1 MPDFSYRAKTT
12 TGSLAEGVVQADS
25 QQEAIR
31 QLTRQELF
39 PIDVRNA
46 AAGWKQWGIS
56 FHRVGAETIADL
68 LTQLSD
74 LLGNGVSLLDSLK
87 ILAEQTPDPAL
98 QEILV
103 EVRGNVAEGI
113 NLDDALARHP
123 KIFSNLTVSMV
134 RAGLEGGF
142 LEESLER
149 VANFL
154 RKETALRNKVIGAMS
169 YPMILAGIGLCFM
182 IALVVVIVP
191 MFEAYFDKLIKSGV
205 GLPLITQILILVSEG
220 LVRYGLLAVIGVAG
234 LALVVK
240 KFLET
245 QTGRRLFDQYKLKL
259 PLAGTIFHETA
270 VSRFCRVLGTLLRNG
285 VQILKSLKI
294 AGHSV
299 GNVMLQ
305 EAIERSAENISSG
318 NRLSEPLRE
327 SGLVSPQ
334 VIAMIRVAEESNTL
348 DEVLVKISDRMD
360 QKIEQRLDAMVRL
373 IEPLMLL
380 TIGAIVMSI
389 IIGVLLPIFDL
400 TSTVD

>member
-1 MPDFSYRAKTT
+1 MPDYSYRAKTN
-12 TGSLAEGVVQADS
+12 TGALAEGVIEAAS

-31 QLTRQELF
+31 QLTRQALF
-39 PIDVRNA
+39 PIDVTSRSE
-46 AAGWKQWGIS
+46 GWGKLSFSIRGIS
-56 FHRVGAETIADL
+56 SETVSDL

-74 LLGNGVSLLDSLK
+74 LLTNGVSLLDSLK
-87 ILAEQTPDPAL
+87 ILAEQSPEAKL
-98 QEILV
+98 QEILAGIRDDV
-103 EVRGNVAEGI
+103 SEGI
-113 NLDDALARHP
+113 NLDDAMAKHP
-123 KIFSNLTVSMV
+123 KVFSSLTVSMV

-154 RKETALRNKVIGAMS
+154 RKENALRSKVISAMS
-169 YPMILAGIGLCFM
+169 YPMILAGIGFCFM

-191 MFEAYFDKLIKSGV
+191 MFEAYFEKLIKSGV
-205 GLPLITQILILVSEG
+205 GLPLITQVLIFVSDA
-220 LVRYGLLAVIGVAG
+220 LVRYGLFLLIGVAG
-234 LALVVK
+234 MVLLVRK
-240 KFLET
+240 LLDTEI
-245 QTGRRLFDQYKLKL
+245 GRRFYDRYKLRI
-259 PLAGTIFHETA
+259 PLAGRIFHETA

-294 AGHSV
+294 AGQSV

-305 EAIERSAENISSG
+305 EAIEQSADNISSG

-327 SGLVSPQ
+327 SGMVSNQ

-348 DEVLVKISDRMD
+348 DDVLVKISDRMD
-360 QKIEQRLDAMVRL
+360 QKIEQRLDSMVRL
-373 IEPLMLL
+373 IEPIMLL
-380 TIGAIVMSI
+380 TIGGIVMSI